1 MFTESIFV
9 CARIEST
16 MIKTWRYAVRMQSAR
31 VRVLRDADTLDKENE
46 RTTRAVT
53 HQKCITETEVD
64 EHYKNSGIQA
74 KKRI

>member
-1 MFTESIFV
+1 M
-9 CARIEST
+9 
-16 MIKTWRYAVRMQSAR
+16 
-31 VRVLRDADTLDKENE
+31 RDADTLDKENE
-46 RTTRAVT
+46 RTTMAVT